1 MKTSAALP
9 ILLIT
14 LGSLWFLKSTYLL
27 PETSTM
33 LALLLAASGIVLFV
47 IDGFNKSSL
56 VTSPMLMYGGA
67 AVYLYDSAGLR
78 MSHVLSL
85 GMVLMGI
92 LLLMARSD
100 RIPERSVRQRPHD
113 ERLSDDRR

>member
-1 MKTSAALP
+1 MKTSVSLP
-9 ILLIT
+9 IVLIT

-27 PETSTM
+27 PETSTL
-33 LALLLAASGIVLFV
+33 LALLLAAAGVILFV

-56 VTSPMLMYGGA
+56 VTGPMLMYGGA

-78 MSHVLSL
+78 LSHVLSL

-92 LLLMARSD
+92 LLLLARSD
-100 RIPERSVRQRPHD
+100 RIPERSQRQRVP
-113 ERLSDDRR
+113 ERQLNGDGR